1 MSGNASMQIS
11 DPMLSL
17 ISKVLVDEESIRH
30 FIDLGTAQIICE
42 NLKRSFS
49 VILNQHPSTVSSVMQ
64 YMYGPHGFNVP
75 TTAIKGKKK
84 HSVDRNEDGLINFAP
99 LGEWIRWLSG
109 GSFLIRSSATYSLFL
124 FTGTIVL
131 DNPAAQPADVL
142 LMSATPHR
150 RARSAAWSYHFYPEE
165 KSVDLKILLPCAV
178 LLKEVHLQ
186 PHHMSL
192 ASKKIFAQSRLPDL
206 DQVWPKVAVEEKRM
220 LLINCFSDQI
230 EG

>member
-1 MSGNASMQIS
+1 MSYFANTYVLNNCLGSSSSYVMSGNASMQIS

-17 ISKVLVDEESIRH
+17 ISKVLIDEESIRH

-99 LGEWIRWLSG
+99 LGE
-109 GSFLIRSSATYSLFL
+109 
-124 FTGTIVL
+124 
-131 DNPAAQPADVL
+131 
-142 LMSATPHR
+142 
-150 RARSAAWSYHFYPEE
+150 
-165 KSVDLKILLPCAV
+165 
-178 LLKEVHLQ
+178 
-186 PHHMSL
+186 
-192 ASKKIFAQSRLPDL
+192 
-206 DQVWPKVAVEEKRM
+206 
-220 LLINCFSDQI
+220 
-230 EG
+230 